1 MHVGILV
8 SFFCPYVPTHE
19 VRKRKRWRQ
28 RGFKMGIV
36 WVTEASCY
44 LVSGQRCFPVQIIPQ
59 QSVVP
64 FISCTG
70 GYVQEKNTGWM
81 DHWFDPG
88 SSFHWTARM
97 RLSLW
102 WCFEISSCFNKPCGC
117 YRCQKPFNSY
127 AKGFFLASIALHQSR
142 STCGTWI
149 SISMMQKFRRISH
162 GWLAFTVS
170 QITSRG
176 EA

>member
-127 AKGFFLASIALHQSR
+127 AKGFFSSKHSPTSKQKYLWNLNLNLHDAEIQEDITWMVSFHCQSN
-142 STCGTWI
+142 
-149 SISMMQKFRRISH
+149 H
-162 GWLAFTVS
+162 
-170 QITSRG
+170 
-176 EA
+176 